1 MHSSIPVSDTSKGEV
16 GQAAQEFRRERYLSL
31 VFSALWKDRF
41 ARYGAL
47 IILLTILG
55 ALFAP
60 WIAPYDPLQADSKIR
75 LLPPGSPGHL
85 LGTDKI
91 GRDILSR
98 MLLGA
103 RTSLRV
109 AFLPVAFSLMIGLAL
124 GLISGYFGGP
134 IDMVIMRLLDILL
147 AFPSILLAIAIAASL
162 GPGLN
167 NAVLA
172 ITVVSIPVFA
182 RIVRSSVM
190 SVRQLDF
197 VEAAQSVGASAP
209 QILIHQILPNVI
221 SPLIIYATLETGRV
235 IILSAG
241 LSFLGLGVQPP
252 TPDWGA
258 MLSDGRDVLA
268 IAPHVATVPGLAIF
282 VLTLCFNVVGDGL
295 RDALDPRL
303 QS

>member
-1 MHSSIPVSDTSKGEV
+1 MRSSILVSDTSNREAK
-16 GQAAQEFRRERYLSL
+16 QTAQEFSRERYLAL
-31 VFSALWKDRF
+31 VFSALWRDRF
-41 ARYGAL
+41 ARYAGL
-47 IILLTILG
+47 IILLTVLG
-55 ALFAP
+55 AFLAP
-60 WIAPYDPLQADSKIR
+60 WIAPYDPLQVKSQIR
-75 LLPPGSPGHL
+75 LSPPGSSGHL
-85 LGTDKI
+85 LGTDEV

-98 MLLGA
+98 MLWGS

-109 AFLPVAFSLMIGLAL
+109 AFLPVAFSLMIGLVL
-124 GLISGYFGGP
+124 GLVSGYFGGP
-134 IDMVIMRLLDILL
+134 IDMAIMRLLDILL
-147 AFPSILLAIAIAASL
+147 AFPSVILAIAIAASL

-182 RIVRSSVM
+182 RIVRSSVL

-197 VEAAQSVGASAP
+197 VEAAESVGASAP
-209 QILIHQILPNVI
+209 QILMHQILPNVI

-258 MLSDGRDVLA
+258 MLSNGRHVLA
-268 IAPHVATVPGLAIF
+268 VAPHVATIPGLAIF
-282 VLTLCFNVVGDGL
+282 ILTLCFNMVGDGL